1 MNLQLIN
8 KFKQQNLYLY
18 VWISNINFLKLRDFV
33 YTIRIISKINLKL
46 KKNTQLS
53 IWFNWFTYSFKSVFS
68 LSKYTLR
75 LNLIKKHH
83 ILLNNNCRFYNKN
96 LVTSYLNFNKES
108 LSLKLKETNKVV
120 FTDSFFLN
128 KSGIN
133 FTKNIIIVMLNY
145 LNYYNYVFFSKKS
158 NFLYSLLNIENVT
171 TISHVY
177 KYKLKLKKNVI
188 KLNNIFL

>member
-33 YTIRIISKINLKL
+33 YTIRIVSKINLKL
-46 KKNTQLS
+46 KKNTQLA

-83 ILLNNNCRFYNKN
+83 ILLNNNRRFYNKN